1 MGKRDQ
7 YYKTKVKE
15 NIKIEGGAG
24 LLPPVATDSLQSSS
38 TLACVDLLCGGQQ
51 RFSYQRSERAKDFSF
66 LEAIYLDDI
75 PIKEPQK
82 YSFNKKPITMEHMDL
97 IGALN
102 SNVMTSGLNL
112 IDYILVKS

>member
-38 TLACVDLLCGGQQ
+38 TLACVDLLCEGPTEGLVTKGG
-51 RFSYQRSERAKDFSF
+51 R
-66 LEAIYLDDI
+66 
-75 PIKEPQK
+75 
-82 YSFNKKPITMEHMDL
+82 
-97 IGALN
+97 
-102 SNVMTSGLNL
+102 
-112 IDYILVKS
+112 KS